1 MQTPHKILVV
11 DDEPTN
17 IRMIGRI
24 LECSGYEWLS
34 CTDPREAMT
43 LCNDPSIALVLLDL
57 YMPHLDGYQVIEQL
71 HSLQRS
77 LPIVVLTSDLTI
89 ETRRKALSAGV
100 YAILT
105 TPLDTVEVSLVIRNA
120 ISIYGKRG

>member
-1 MQTPHKILVV
+1 
-11 DDEPTN
+11 
-17 IRMIGRI
+17 
-24 LECSGYEWLS
+24 
-34 CTDPREAMT
+34 MT